1 MDETIL
7 AGGKRVEL
15 DPEGYLRE
23 LADWDENVAESLARQ
38 QEITLEPAH
47 WEILHLLRAFH
58 QRHGMSPASRAL
70 ASFAKNKLGPE
81 QGRSIYLMRLFGGS
95 FAKTA
100 SRIAGLP
107 KPDNCL

>member
-1 MDETIL
+1 MDD
-7 AGGKRVEL
+7 KRVAV
-15 DPEGYLRE
+15 DKEGYLRE
-23 LADWDENVAESLARQ
+23 LGDWDRKIAEVLARQ
-38 QEITLEPAH
+38 QEITLSAAH
-47 WEILHLLRAFH
+47 WEIIELLRDFH

-70 ASFAKNKLGPE
+70 VSLVKQKLGPKK
-81 QGRSIYLMRLFGGS
+81 GRSIYLMRLFSGS